1 MRKPR
6 DGEDTRARV
15 LQAAEELF
23 AEKGFSGAS
32 LALISQRCGI
42 SDGLILHHFQS
53 KQNLYRQVLEAL
65 AGRYTRELFQASG
78 GAASPQEMMQQALAA
93 SFNCWKQD
101 SAYQRISLWAYLEGE
116 TGLADQEAALTV
128 ELVRQV
134 GRLQEQGLVSAR
146 YTPMVFLTMIIGPI
160 HFWLRYR
167 DHFKDILNLPEPAAE
182 LDRLFLD
189 QLVTLVG
196 DMARR

>member
-15 LQAAEELF
+15 LQAAQELF
-23 AEKGFSGAS
+23 AEKGFSGTS

-53 KQNLYRQVLEAL
+53 KKNLYRQVLETL
-65 AGRYTRELFQASG
+65 AGRYTQELVQPQG
-78 GAASPQEMMQQALAA
+78 EAASPQEMMQQTLAA
-93 SFNCWKQD
+93 SFNFWKQD

-116 TGLADQEAALTV
+116 TELADQEAALTV
-128 ELVRQV
+128 ELVQQV
-134 GRLQEQGLVSAR
+134 KRLQEQGLIGAR
-146 YTPMVFLTMIIGPI
+146 YTPMIFLTMVIGPI

-167 DHFKDILNLPEPAAE
+167 DHFKAILNLSEPSAD
-182 LDRLFLD
+182 LDQLFLS
-189 QLVTLVG
+189 QLVTLVN